1 MKNVYMVQASTT
13 YGGNIFKSAYL
24 PYAAGLLVAYAWSD
38 PVIQASYRF
47 RRFVFVKENVAQ
59 AAASFDNPSVVGFSN
74 YIWNTEYNKALAKE
88 VKRLY
93 PSCTVIFGGH
103 NVPPEGVFLEEFD
116 YIDILIHAEGEEAF
130 RAVLLELNKESP
142 DFSGIH
148 NVSYRAADGSVLTN
162 PTDVLDRTDFPSPY
176 LSGVFDDIL
185 RENPDMQLDAILE
198 TSRGCPRRCA
208 YCDWGCTDSFV
219 KCFPMERV
227 LAEIEWFG
235 KNRIAFLWGADANF
249 GAFERDEQITDKL
262 IETRKQYGYPERI
275 RTNYAKNQYER
286 VFRISRKLESV
297 GLTKEGAT
305 LSFQSLNPAT
315 LKCIGRSN
323 MSFEKFQELMR
334 RYQENGVTTYSELIL
349 GLPEETYDSFCRGI
363 GKLLELGQH
372 RLINVYNC
380 EILPNSPMAEK
391 SYLEKFGIRTAN
403 VNFLIAHSNANP
415 EITERTNYVVGTNA
429 MSPEEWVQAN
439 IFACFEKSFHHYG
452 LLVFVAVYLYYEKN
466 VPYERLYNDLISL
479 SRNSDVHLLHNAYAF
494 LSVFYSDV
502 IEEKPIRLYANE
514 IYGKITWDPEH
525 TPFMDIIY
533 RLDDYYRAVTPLLLS
548 YGLEEEI
555 LLELLKYQ
563 QTMLKRPNRNH
574 FSEQFSYD
582 WPTYFELAMRGD
594 RQPLRNTPVEIA
606 VENENTL
613 ETWVDFAIEAA
624 WFGKNGNS
632 FNPGVRVTRQQT
644 PQEAEQNE

>member
-24 PYAAGLLVAYAWSD
+24 PYAAGLLVANAWAD
-38 PVIQASYRF
+38 PNVRETYRF

-59 AAASFDNPSVVGFSN
+59 AAASFETPAVVGFSN

-93 PSCTVIFGGH
+93 PACTVIFGGH
-103 NVPPEGVFLEEFD
+103 NVPPDGTFLEEFG
-116 YIDILIHAEGEEAF
+116 YIDLLIHAEGEEAF
-130 RAVLLELNKESP
+130 RAVLLELNKSTP

-148 NVSYRAADGSVLTN
+148 NLSYRASDGTIRTT

-176 LSGVFDDIL
+176 LTGVFDDIL
-185 RENPDMQLDAILE
+185 KEHPDMQLDAILE
-198 TSRGCPRRCA
+198 TSRGCPRSCA
-208 YCDWGCTDSFV
+208 YCDWGCTNSRV
-219 KCFPMERV
+219 KLFPLDRV

-235 KNRIAFLWGADANF
+235 QHKIAFLWGADANF
-249 GAFERDEQITDKL
+249 GAYERDELIADKL
-262 IETRKQYGYPERI
+262 IETRKKYGCPERI
-275 RTNYAKNQYER
+275 RTNYAKNQYDR

-315 LKCIGRSN
+315 LKSIGRSN
-323 MSFEKFQELMR
+323 MSFDKFRELMR
-334 RYQENGVTTYSELIL
+334 LYQENGVTTYSELIL
-349 GLPEETYDSFCRGI
+349 GLPEETYESFCRGI

-380 EILPNSPMAEK
+380 EILPNSPMAEN
-391 SYLEKFGIRTAN
+391 SYREKYGIRTAN
-403 VNFLIAHSNANP
+403 VNFLIAHSSMNP
-415 EITERTNYVVGTNA
+415 EITERTDYVVGTNT
-429 MSPEEWVQAN
+429 MSPEEWVRAN

-452 LLVFVAVYLYYEKN
+452 LMVFIAVYLFYEKKI
-466 VPYERLYNDLISL
+466 PYERFYNDLIAL
-479 SRNSDVHLLHNAYAF
+479 SRDSDAPLLHGAYEF
-494 LSVFYSDV
+494 LTRFYSDV
-502 IEEKPIRLYANE
+502 IEEKPIRLYTNE

-548 YGLEEEI
+548 YGIEKTVLEE
-555 LLELLKYQ
+555 LLAYQ
-563 QTMLKRPNRNH
+563 QTMLKRPKRNR
-574 FSEQFSYD
+574 FSARFSYN
-582 WPTYFELAMRGD
+582 WPSYFEFAMRGD
-594 RQPLRNTPVEIA
+594 YQPPQALPTTVT
-606 VENENTL
+606 VENETTP

-632 FNPGVRVTRQQT
+632 FNPGVRVTHPVQT
-644 PQEAEQNE
+644 QGDDAHE